1 MAQRSTKS
9 RTRNQREALHHP
21 ALKPQ
26 RLEKALKRKS
36 DRNAHE
42 GATEDRVG
50 DRTGPEAGYDD
61 EPAKVKDRGGVA

>member
-1 MAQRSTKS
+1 MAHRSTKS
-9 RTRNQREALHHP
+9 RVRDQHEALHRP
-21 ALKPQ
+21 ALKP
-26 RLEKALKRKS
+26 RTVKEKPGRTG
-36 DRNAHE
+36 HE

>member
-1 MAQRSTKS
+1 MAHRATKTGV
-9 RTRNQREALHHP
+9 RDQHEALHHP
-21 ALKPQ
+21 ALKP
-26 RLEKALKRKS
+26 KDPKRPRA
-36 DRNAHE
+36 RNGHE